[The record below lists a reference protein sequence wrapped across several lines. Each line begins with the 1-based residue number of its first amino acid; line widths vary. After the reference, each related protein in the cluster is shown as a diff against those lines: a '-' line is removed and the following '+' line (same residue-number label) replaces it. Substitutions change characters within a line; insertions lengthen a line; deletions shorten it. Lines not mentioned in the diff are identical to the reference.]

1 MVNPSIWGP
10 NIWQTL
16 HFISLG
22 YPENPT
28 EQQKNDYKNFFLL
41 LKTVLPCKKCAMHY
55 KYNLE
60 HLPLTNDILNNK
72 QLFIKW
78 VIDLHNS
85 VNLLNNKPIINYN
98 TALELINKSS
108 NCTHNFINYTVI
120 YLYLFIIILIIII
133 IFYLYKNKYLKL

>member
-1 MVNPSIWGP
+1 MINPSIWGP

-28 EQQKNDYKNFFLL
+28 EQQKNDYKQFFLL
-41 LKTVLPCKKCAMHY
+41 LKTVLPCTKCAIHY

-60 HLPLTNDILNNK
+60 QLPLTNEILNNK

-85 VNLLNNKPIINYN
+85 VNLLNGKPIINYEI
-98 TALELINKSS
+98 ALELIKKSS
-108 NCTHNFINYTVI
+108 TCKHDLFNYTLF
-120 YLYLFIIILIIII
+120 YLYLFICILIIII